1 MTQPSALAALQV
13 VAGQQALQEQKELAR
28 LRTELARLHK
38 SIVFPRLLDISL
50 DFMGEQT
57 PQTPRPWSTHQEP
70 DAVEQYNTVGLAMYD
85 RAFRTTPREALEFLR
100 QTCASLQVPPPSH
113 SWEDILQITSGQ
125 RTSFIDIEEGNS
137 IIGMPIT
144 DHHRLFAVLGLIP
157 HDQNSHDG
165 ETWRH
170 LLWNWPLLTPHK
182 LFNLA
187 NAVAIPRADGT
198 TTLFCDKDEVE
209 AVLTLS
215 DDIADGGAQM
225 LATDTCL
232 NE

>member
-1 MTQPSALAALQV
+1 MQHSALAALQV
-13 VAGQQALQEQKELAR
+13 VTGQQALQEQKDLAR
-28 LRTELARLHK
+28 LRKDLARLRK
-38 SIVFPRLLDISL
+38 SIVFPRLMDIPF
-50 DFMGEQT
+50 DFRGEQEQTQQT
-57 PQTPRPWSTHQEP
+57 PQPWSTHEDP
-70 DAVEQYNTVGLAMYD
+70 DAVEQYSTVGLAMYD
-85 RAFRTTPREALEFLR
+85 RAFHTTPREALEFLR
-100 QTCASLQVPPPSH
+100 QTCVSLQVPPPPSH
-113 SWEDILQITSGQ
+113 SWEDILRITSGQ
-125 RTSFIDIEEGNS
+125 ETGFTGEHVSEYRLL
-137 IIGMPIT
+137 PIT
-144 DHHRLFAVLGLIP
+144 DHHRLFAVLGLLP

-182 LFNLA
+182 LFDLA

-198 TTLFCDKDEVE
+198 PFCDEDEVK

-225 LATDTCL
+225 LDTDTCL